1 MERKG
6 VRAAQ
11 LIAGRARRS
20 AISAY
25 RSGNDPVAAVRA
37 VVAQSSGV
45 VPLLTDAM
53 VAAHLLGRRR
63 SDLQAAPR
71 FTRRIVRTFAST
83 YDGAIGFLALR
94 AEATPTEIEL
104 LRRQYGEAAARMSR
118 DATEALE
125 REINDAVMKVT
136 LEGGG
141 AREGI
146 AELQSAFRRAGYSP
160 EADYRLEA
168 IFRTQTQMAYSAGRV
183 NAWRDPVIDEI
194 LWGYEYNT
202 IGDDRVR
209 PTHEAMDGVRA
220 EKDDPMWSMWTPPC
234 GWNCR
239 CALLEIFN
247 DETKYMTPTGSP
259 NVQPDE
265 GFGFNPGDV
274 YRDLIGARKA
284 A

>member
-1 MERKG
+1 
-6 VRAAQ
+6 
-11 LIAGRARRS
+11 
-20 AISAY
+20 
-25 RSGNDPVAAVRA
+25 
-37 VVAQSSGV
+37 
-45 VPLLTDAM
+45 
-53 VAAHLLGRRR
+53 
-63 SDLQAAPR
+63 
-71 FTRRIVRTFAST
+71 
-83 YDGAIGFLALR
+83 
-94 AEATPTEIEL
+94 
-104 LRRQYGEAAARMSR
+104 
-118 DATEALE
+118 
-125 REINDAVMKVT
+125 
-136 LEGGG
+136 
-141 AREGI
+141 
-146 AELQSAFRRAGYSP
+146 
-160 EADYRLEA
+160 
-168 IFRTQTQMAYSAGRV
+168 MAYSAGRV

-259 NVQPDE
+259 NVKPDE